1 MGLGVHQLK
10 RSVTNDARLHTTFT
24 LSMAALK
31 FNMAAAIP
39 EVVLTSA
46 PEAILTP
53 LQRELCVPGTHKLNR
68 SVTSEAVLKFVVVRV
83 GILGTPFLC
92 SEL

>member
-1 MGLGVHQLK
+1 
-10 RSVTNDARLHTTFT
+10 
-24 LSMAALK
+24 MAALK
-31 FNMAAAIP
+31 LNMAAAKP

-53 LQRELCVPGTHKLNR
+53 FPMRIMCFRTHKLNR
-68 SVTSEAVLKFVVVRV
+68 SVIKEALLKVLVIGA
-83 GILGTPFLC
+83 GISAIPVIR